1 MAGDVKQN
9 SLKVADVSL
18 QKEGKSSGRGM
29 FGRCSSEMTGI
40 FNGDSRAC

>member
-18 QKEGKSSGRGM
+18 QKEEKCSGRGM

-40 FNGDSRAC
+40 FTGDNQAC